1 MKLFK
6 TKLTE
11 TDNKIKNLIAD
22 FLANKETVIDIN
34 PEDMSYLIYHET
46 LSYYVLIDSVGVQIS
61 KRKAQVFKDMRLE
74 DSVINDLKGMCYTET
89 VIRRKEKRDQI
100 FKNNSDLL
108 DSIAKD
114 IAIPVLSE
122 PQLLVDGKIT

>member
-1 MKLFK
+1 MMKLFK
-6 TKLTE
+6 KKLTE
-11 TDNKIKNLIAD
+11 SDIKIKNLIGD

-46 LSYYVLIDSVGVQIS
+46 LSYYILIDSVGIQIS

-74 DSVINDLKGMCYTET
+74 DSVINELKDMCYTET

-114 IAIPVLSE
+114 IAVQTFPE
-122 PQLLVDGKIT
+122 DRK